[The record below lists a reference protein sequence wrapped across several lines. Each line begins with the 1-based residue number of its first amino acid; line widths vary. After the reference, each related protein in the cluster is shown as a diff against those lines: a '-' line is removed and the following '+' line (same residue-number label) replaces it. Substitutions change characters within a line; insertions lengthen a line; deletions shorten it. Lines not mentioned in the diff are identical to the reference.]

1 VFPSGYRG
9 KSILGQTNRKIIAF
23 QTNGIATAIYLT
35 TRTDT
40 DSVIAAIW
48 IYTYEA
54 GNILTD
60 VMLMALS
67 FSIIYTVRIPLSQ
80 KVRISCLFN
89 IGLVLVGI
97 SIARIFRGHQS
108 TTEGGQTAYESMEI
122 LFSTIVAVTPTLY
135 TLLKNKAEKRS
146 STMGTT
152 DRVPSLAG
160 STYEL
165 EDALSLEDCS
175 SMARIVVH
183 VKDTN
188 WGPGKSA
195 QKT

>member
-1 VFPSGYRG
+1 M
-9 KSILGQTNRKIIAF
+9 
-23 QTNGIATAIYLT
+23 IYLKL
-35 TRTDT
+35 RTET

-54 GNILTD
+54 GNIFTD

-97 SIARIFRGHQS
+97 SIARIVRGHRS

-135 TLLKNKAEKRS
+135 TLLRNKAEKRP

-175 SMARIVVH
+175 STAGIFVRVR
-183 VKDTN
+183 DTD

-195 QKT
+195 PNM